1 MTRPH
6 RIGFLVFDDVKMLD
20 VAGPSEVFAE
30 ANLFGA
36 AYEISMLTVDAPSV
50 SSSAGIRITAD
61 GHAIGDDR
69 WDTVLV
75 AGGEPFPGTGVPG
88 DLADAAGSLAERT
101 TRIASVCT
109 GAFIL
114 GAAGLLD
121 GRRATTHW
129 RHAAELARRHP
140 AVTVEPDLIYVKDD
154 ATFTSAGVSAGIDL
168 ALALLEE
175 DHGAALARR
184 VAQYLVVYMQR
195 PGGQSQFSATLT
207 GPAPTTSALRNV
219 VDHVRADPTAHH
231 TLDSLAGVGQ
241 LSTRHLNRLFHDE
254 LGTTPVRYVELV
266 RFELAK
272 SHLDSGY
279 SVTRAAQM
287 SGYGT
292 SEALRRAFIH
302 HLKIPPLR
310 YQRRFRSTTRSAPDG
325 AVAGS
330 VGKAAEQAG
339 P

>member
-1 MTRPH
+1 MPRPH
-6 RIGFLVFDDVKMLD
+6 RIGFLVFDNVKMLD

-30 ANLFGA
+30 ANLYGA
-36 AYEISMLTVDAPSV
+36 DYEISMLTVDAPSV

-61 GHAIGDDR
+61 GDAIGNDH

-75 AGGEPFPGTGVPG
+75 AGGEPFPGTGVPENLASAATS
-88 DLADAAGSLAERT
+88 LADRA

-121 GRRATTHW
+121 GKRATTHW
-129 RHAAELARRHP
+129 RHANELARRYP
-140 AVTVEPDLIYVKDD
+140 AVSVEPDLIYVKDKS
-154 ATFTSAGVSAGIDL
+154 TYTSAGVSAGIDL

-207 GPAPTTSALRNV
+207 GPAPKTSALRNV
-219 VDHVRADPTAHH
+219 VDHVRADPTEHY
-231 TLDSLAGVGQ
+231 TLDSLAGIGQ
-241 LSTRHLNRLFHDE
+241 VSTRHLNRLFHEE
-254 LGTTPVRYVELV
+254 LGTTPGRYVELI

-279 SVTRAAQM
+279 SVTHAAQM

-310 YQRRFRSTTRSAPDG
+310 YQRRFRSTTQFAPRE
-325 AVAGS
+325 AVAES
-330 VGKAAEQAG
+330 VGKAAAHAG